1 MSVSNSKSISV
12 SDSKSKNNN
21 KNNWVS
27 AVIIDDD
34 DVETPNENIVL
45 PTLANNETDIEPI
58 VKVDK
63 KERKPRKKAVK
74 ATDKPDKAT
83 DKPAEDKPVDKTCLL
98 KKFYHSETNIIEV
111 GADEAG
117 RGPMFGRVYSGA
129 VVLPKDDSF
138 DHYKMKDSKKF
149 TSKNNKKIQEVA
161 EYIKANA
168 IAWAVE
174 YEDERVID
182 DINILQA
189 TQSAMHKAIR
199 NVMRQIKDLDTNN
212 LFLLIDGNYF
222 KQLTVINKSNNRIE
236 NAKFET
242 IEGGDNKFTSIAAA
256 SILAKVERDKYI
268 EDLCKENPELI
279 EKYGIDSNK
288 GYGSKTHM
296 DGIRKYG
303 ITKWHRRTF
312 GLCKEFANI

>member
-1 MSVSNSKSISV
+1 MSL
-12 SDSKSKNNN
+12 SKSKS
-21 KNNWVS
+21 KINWVS

-34 DVETPNENIVL
+34 DIETPNENIVM
-45 PTLANNETDIEPI
+45 PTLTNNEIEVESI
-58 VKVDK
+58 VKVEK
-63 KERKPRKKAVK
+63 KEKKTRVK
-74 ATDKPDKAT
+74 KEKADKVEKVEKAP
-83 DKPAEDKPVDKTCLL
+83 KEKAEKVVDTTCLL
-98 KKFYHSETNIIEV
+98 KKFYHSEANIIEI

-117 RGPMFGRVYSGA
+117 RGPMFGRVYAGA

-161 EYIKANA
+161 DYIKANA

-199 NVMRQIKDLDTNN
+199 SVLRQIKDLDTNN

-222 KQLTVINKSNNRIE
+222 KQFTVLNKSNNRIE

-268 EDLCKENPELI
+268 EELCLQNPELV

-312 GLCKEFANI
+312 GLCKEFAHI